1 MGTVSLSKNN
11 RLFWMGRYAERV
23 YQGVQIIYTIQDEL
37 LDGDTDEIDMTDLKN
52 RLGMDEEFATV
63 EEFFQRYAFDAT
75 LPDSIYSS
83 AEQMLGNGM
92 VLREILGSPTLS
104 YLQMAMSALE
114 AAQKSQ
120 SCGVQLQW
128 VLDDIMAFRGSY
140 GEFVVKE
147 STRNTIR
154 SGASVERVCT
164 MIRFGSEVSA
174 QKQEIQRLINRL
186 YKTNLNYDA
195 NSLQILQDFAFNE
208 EGTTTK
214 EELLSCVENL
224 FLV

>member
-23 YQGVQIIYTIQDEL
+23 YQGVKIIHTIQDEL
-37 LDGDTDEIDMTDLKN
+37 LDGDSDEIDMTDLKN

-63 EEFFQRYAFDAT
+63 EEFFQRYTYDAT

-92 VLREILGSPTLS
+92 VLREILGSQTLS

-114 AAQKSQ
+114 AAQKSH

-140 GEFVVKE
+140 GEFIVKE

-164 MIRFGSEVSA
+164 MIRFGSDGVTL
-174 QKQEIQRLINRL
+174 KQELQRLINRL
-186 YKTNLNYDA
+186 YKTNLNYNDQ
-195 NSLQILQDFAFNE
+195 NLQCIQDYAFNE

-214 EELLSCVENL
+214 EELLACVENL